1 MKQMM
6 EINADVSKA
15 KTMSIVIIHWSTV
28 ICHWE
33 NRSAIVASLKWP
45 VAAVIDVIDRRLYS
59 SREIRSLLGTITG
72 GHRPPLQSS
81 V

>member
-33 NRSAIVASLKWP
+33 SRSAIVASLKMACSGGP
-45 VAAVIDVIDRRLYS
+45 RSASAIA
-59 SREIRSLLGTITG
+59 RSLKK
-72 GHRPPLQSS
+72 
-81 V
+81 

>member
-45 VAAVIDVIDRRLYS
+45 VAEVIDRRLYS